1 MTGEAKKNDS
11 GYMGFEYREITV
23 SKKYISLY
31 MDSYP
36 CFGWEPDPNRRTAP
50 GDSPSAPLKGT
61 RAENGDRKPCIFA
74 GNEVFLIKL
83 SLPGCSEILTAAL
96 RRSKN

>member
-11 GYMGFEYREITV
+11 GYMGFGV
-23 SKKYISLY
+23 SGDGSPEKYILY

-50 GDSPSAPLKGT
+50 GTAHQPFKGT
-61 RAENGDRKPCIFA
+61 RQRGQKTLYFA

-83 SLPGCSEILTAAL
+83 SLPGCSEI
-96 RRSKN
+96 